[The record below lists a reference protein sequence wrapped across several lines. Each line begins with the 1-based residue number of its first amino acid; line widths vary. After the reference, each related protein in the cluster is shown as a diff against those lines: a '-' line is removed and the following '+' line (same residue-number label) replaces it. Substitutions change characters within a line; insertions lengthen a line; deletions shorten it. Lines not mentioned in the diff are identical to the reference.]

1 MDKELEIYCNQHSSV
16 ELIEL
21 KELTRK
27 TFLNVLNPRMLSGH
41 CQGLLLQMI
50 VAMIRPKRVLE
61 IGTYTGY
68 SALCIAKNLPKDS
81 LLYTIEINDEVA
93 TFAQKF
99 FNTSEY
105 GGKIISYIGDAN
117 QIIDGINEIFQI
129 VFIDGNK
136 RDYVKYYETIFE
148 KVESG
153 GFILADNVLWDGH
166 VLDNEKVKHDAQ
178 TKGISDFNELIKN
191 DERVEKLMLPLRDGL
206 LLIRKK

>member
-41 CQGLLLQMI
+41 SQGLLLQMI

-68 SALCIAKNLPKDS
+68 SALCIAKNLSEGS

-105 GGKIISYIGDAN
+105 GGKIISYISDAI
-117 QIIDGINEIFQI
+117 QIIEGIDEIFQI

-166 VLDNEKVKHDAQ
+166 VLDNDKVKHDAQ
-178 TKGISDFNELIKN
+178 TKGISEFNELIKN